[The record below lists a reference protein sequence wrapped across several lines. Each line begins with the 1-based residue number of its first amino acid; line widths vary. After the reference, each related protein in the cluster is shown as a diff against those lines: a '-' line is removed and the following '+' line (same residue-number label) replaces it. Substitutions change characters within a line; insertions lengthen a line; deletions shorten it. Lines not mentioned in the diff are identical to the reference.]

1 MCICLCIYNKFERR
15 PFQVITIINDNLLN
29 QFRYM
34 LAHPC
39 WHDYRSTK
47 KACAIL
53 ESFHIVSY
61 LLFLAVVLSCS
72 FTSLDAQPVFV
83 PISPIKGEMNRVN
96 FFTIKTW
103 LDCLSSHIK
112 IRNVVISF
120 TTHFFSFFSSFCSYC
135 IIYLFCHLSCPKTD
149 DRNSNANKHCGN
161 KIYHTCIIIYLSCSL
176 QTFIHVQTYVV
187 YTDTL
192 WCAYV
197 CAGLLS
203 SFLAFEY
210 VLCEHLS

>member
-120 TTHFFSFFSSFCSYC
+120 TTHFFSFFPLFVLTALFTSSATCRAQKLTIETQMPTNIAVIKYTTLAS
-135 IIYLFCHLSCPKTD
+135 LF
-149 DRNSNANKHCGN
+149 
-161 KIYHTCIIIYLSCSL
+161 I
-176 QTFIHVQTYVV
+176 
-187 YTDTL
+187 
-192 WCAYV
+192 
-197 CAGLLS
+197 
-203 SFLAFEY
+203 
-210 VLCEHLS
+210 